1 MASEGDSAA
10 ALRGAVDVVRL
21 EGGDA
26 GDLGAVEQDECTDCP
41 DVGGQ
46 VGVADASGEQGD
58 LLVLV
63 DEVRRFAVAPSGDG
77 RTGAHFSAEL
87 GKAFW
92 VTPADH
98 ASPGPVTDWRRVGP

>member
-1 MASEGDSAA
+1 
-10 ALRGAVDVVRL
+10 VDVVRL

-26 GDLGAVEQDECTDCP
+26 GDLGAVEQDECADCP

-46 VGVADASGEQGD
+46 VGVADSSGEQGD

-77 RTGAHFSAEL
+77 RLAKRPQLLPYEGSM
-87 GKAFW
+87 G
-92 VTPADH
+92 
-98 ASPGPVTDWRRVGP
+98 

>member
-1 MASEGDSAA
+1 VTFEGDSAA

-26 GDLGAVEQDECTDCP
+26 GDLGAVEQDECADCP

-46 VGVADASGEQGD
+46 VGVADSS
-58 LLVLV
+58 
-63 DEVRRFAVAPSGDG
+63 RRFSD
-77 RTGAHFSAEL
+77 EL

-92 VTPADH
+92 VAPADH
-98 ASPGPVTDWRRVGP
+98 ANPGPVTDWRRVEP